1 MMGDSIPQELPWKAQ
16 EMGNRRS
23 AREKRFSN
31 GTWGWTAEGA
41 TSFLAGGGIDF
52 YDAINGSPSMTAGRK
67 AGFRKTTIERYVG
80 VDGCKGGWFAV
91 VMGADGGVTMGCH
104 GSVAALWRALKG
116 AKAILIDIPIG
127 LVSESGE
134 GRTADSLAR
143 KALAPWR
150 HRSVF
155 SPPCRQTLSAVTYR
169 DACRIN
175 QKVCG
180 SKVSIQTWHILP
192 KIKEVDAF
200 LRTTPEARGIV
211 RESHPEI
218 CYWAL
223 AGFHPMAYSKKKSEG
238 WAERLGV
245 LERYYP
251 RSREVFNDA
260 LGRFPRRTVAR
271 DDILDALVNAV
282 AAVRLK
288 TAGATLPQEPPS
300 DRCGLSMEMVFAQPS
315 TRQRRNEG
323 RRSASVPDETA
334 L

>member
-1 MMGDSIPQELPWKAQ
+1 
-16 EMGNRRS
+16 MGNRRS

-134 GRTADSLAR
+134 GRRADSLAR

-155 SPPCRQTLSAVTYR
+155 SPLQT
-169 DACRIN
+169 
-175 QKVCG
+175 
-180 SKVSIQTWHILP
+180 
-192 KIKEVDAF
+192 DAF
-200 LRTTPEARGIV
+200 SRYLQGRLPHQSKGLRFQGVDPD
-211 RESHPEI
+211 
-218 CYWAL
+218 L
-223 AGFHPMAYSKKKSEG
+223 AHSSEDK
-238 WAERLGV
+238 
-245 LERYYP
+245 
-251 RSREVFNDA
+251 RSRC
-260 LGRFPRRTVAR
+260 LS
-271 DDILDALVNAV
+271 
-282 AAVRLK
+282 
-288 TAGATLPQEPPS
+288 S
-300 DRCGLSMEMVFAQPS
+300 DHP
-315 TRQRRNEG
+315 
-323 RRSASVPDETA
+323 
-334 L
+334 